1 MSQITLNDI
10 TKRFG
15 AVTALNHVS
24 FEVHDAEFFVLLGPT
39 GAGKTTTLRVIAGLT
54 KSDIGSVAFD
64 GEPVDVLPP
73 ADRDVAFVF
82 QQYSLYPTMTVYD
95 NLAFPL
101 RAPLRKMKEAD
112 IKKAVTE
119 AAEVL
124 RISHLLERK
133 TAKLSGGEMQRV
145 SIGRAIV
152 RSPRAYLMD
161 EPLSNLDAKLRET
174 LRVELS
180 HLQRTQGSTTLFV
193 THDQIEALT
202 MADRIGVLDHGN
214 LVQVG
219 TPEDIYD
226 RPATTFVAQLV
237 GSPKINLLDAATENG
252 TLTLKGSDVHLPSC
266 EVCAD
271 PKNLPTEFILAIRP
285 EDVRPDPAGLFAGE
299 IVLTEPLGVE
309 TIVHIKIGEQTIVST
324 VPGISAHRRGDTVKF
339 GIVRER
345 LHFFDRT
352 SGLRFAA

>member
-1 MSQITLNDI
+1 MSQISLNDI

-54 KSDIGSVAFD
+54 KPDIGSVTFD

-124 RISHLLERK
+124 RIGHLLQRK

-252 TLTLKGSDVHLPSC
+252 TLTLQGTDVHLPSC

-271 PKNLPTEFILAIRP
+271 PKNLPKEFILAIRP

-299 IVLTEPLGVE
+299 IALTEPLGVE

-324 VPGISAHRRGDTVKF
+324 VPGISALRRGDNVQF